1 MTEDEKIEQW
11 IKNPI
16 VPEWMKKG
24 IEEPTAPNTIHYDET
39 LQKVIYTNIETG
51 EEIVFDTLEE
61 AHDSD
66 LIERDNTEIISEIP
80 GVDADMGF
88 VNIKTDD
95 EMYRVLFFR
104 TKKQSNDMLMYQLYM
119 AHRAAENFKN
129 NSDDFSIAQYFI
141 HSHLLNWKKSK
152 YDYKDYDKEGTIK
165 KQAIF
170 NGDDHFW
177 KVSTTLNNKTT
188 MSEDY
193 LEAEGKTVEEA
204 IINLAHKINDTYEWT
219 GEVKND

>member
-51 EEIVFDTLEE
+51 KEIVFDTLEE

-88 VNIKTDD
+88 VKIKTDD